1 MTTSKRDNLIAGLR
15 NAYALES
22 HALATL
28 DNVQNRL
35 YHYPEF
41 KTVVQAHLEETREQQ
56 GLLDACLER
65 LGAGPSALKET
76 AMLMAGNMQA
86 MLNSVASDA
95 VLKNLF
101 ALYAFEHFEIAT
113 YRSLITMAEACGE
126 TEAAETCRRILAQ
139 EEQAAAKLDGL
150 LEPVSDAYLEREAA
164 ASEAAAG

>member
-1 MTTSKRDNLIAGLR
+1 MATSKRETLIVGLR

-41 KTVVQAHLEETREQQ
+41 KAGVQQHLEETREQQ
-56 GLLDACLER
+56 RLLDECLER
-65 LGAGPSALKET
+65 LGEGPSALKET

-113 YRSLITMAEACGE
+113 YRSLIAMAESCGE
-126 TEAAETCRRILAQ
+126 ADVAQTCRRILAQ
-139 EEQAAAKLDGL
+139 EEATAQKLEGL
-150 LEPVSDAYLEREAA
+150 LEPVSNAYLDREAA